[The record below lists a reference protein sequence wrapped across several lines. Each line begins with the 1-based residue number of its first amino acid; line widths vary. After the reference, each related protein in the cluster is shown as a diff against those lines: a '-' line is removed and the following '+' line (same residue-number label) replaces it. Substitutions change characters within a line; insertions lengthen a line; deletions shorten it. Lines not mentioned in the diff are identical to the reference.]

1 MYKEGWKKLSEEWH
15 DKAAQIAEQTELHD
29 EAQKEKKRW
38 YAIFLKNGA
47 MANEVLECE
56 EKTRKVED
64 QCAELA
70 NDSNHETDTI
80 CEFNKKDVSARWQ
93 YFVCATGLFS
103 LKAVI

>member
-1 MYKEGWKKLSEEWH
+1 MIRH
-15 DKAAQIAEQTELHD
+15 F
-29 EAQKEKKRW
+29 
-38 YAIFLKNGA
+38 FLNGA

-80 CEFNKKDVSARWQ
+80 CEFNKKDVSAR
-93 YFVCATGLFS
+93 
-103 LKAVI
+103 